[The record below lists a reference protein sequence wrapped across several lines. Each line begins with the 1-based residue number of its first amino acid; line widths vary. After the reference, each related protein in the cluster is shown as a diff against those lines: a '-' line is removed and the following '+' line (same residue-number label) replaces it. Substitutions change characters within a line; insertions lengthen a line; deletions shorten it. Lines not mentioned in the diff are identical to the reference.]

1 MPLSFKIDHE
11 KRFVSIYTEG
21 VVTLDD
27 ILVYYEGIV
36 VGEAMSYPKF
46 FDASKGLLQLS
57 SEDLMTLGAW
67 ASTFAQHDPR
77 GPIAVLYSTEEN
89 ENTLRRY
96 ANLGGT
102 TRAIKLFKSR
112 TRALKW
118 LSAEK
123 RPD

>member
-11 KRFVSIYTEG
+11 KRFVNVYTEG

-36 VGEAMSYPKF
+36 LGDAMSYRKL
-46 FDASKGLLQLS
+46 FDASESRVELS

-67 ASTFAQHDPR
+67 VSAYAQYDPR
-77 GPIAVLYSTEEN
+77 GPVAILCTEEN
-89 ENTLRRY
+89 ENVMRRY
-96 ANLGGT
+96 MNLGGAK
-102 TRAIKLFKSR
+102 RPIKMFRSR

-118 LSAEK
+118 LSGEK
-123 RPD
+123 EA

>member
-1 MPLSFKIDHE
+1 MPLRFKIDHK
-11 KRFVSIYTEG
+11 KRFVNIDTEG

-27 ILVYYEGIV
+27 ILVYYEGLV
-36 VGEAMSYPKF
+36 VGEAMSYPKL
-46 FDASKGLLQLS
+46 FDASNSILQLS

-67 ASTFAQHDPR
+67 VSAFAQHDPR
-77 GPIAVLYSTEEN
+77 GPIALLYSTEEN

-96 ANLGGT
+96 INLGGAK
-102 TRAIKLFKSR
+102 RPIKLFKSR

-123 RPD
+123 GPD